1 MEGDIMKTAIFLAT
15 GFEEIE
21 ALTVVD
27 MLRRAKL
34 QCDMVSVDGEKTAKG
49 SHGIE
54 VAADLC
60 ISEVDFNEYD
70 CLVLPGGAPGFKNL
84 EANQY
89 LMNKLDA
96 FYAKG
101 KLICAICGAPSIFGH
116 RGYLQDKTAVVYPG
130 MEDEL
135 KGANVVF
142 DSVVKDG
149 NIITSRGMG
158 TAIDFAGEIIATLLD
173 EETKDALL
181 KGIVYTS

>member
-60 ISEVDFNEYD
+60 LSEVDFNDYD
-70 CLVLPGGAPGFKNL
+70 CLVLPGGYPGYKNL
-84 EANQY
+84 EENQY
-89 LMNKLDA
+89 LMNKLNTALDN
-96 FYAKG
+96 
-101 KLICAICGAPSIFGH
+101 KLI
-116 RGYLQDKTAVVYPG
+116 
-130 MEDEL
+130 
-135 KGANVVF
+135 
-142 DSVVKDG
+142 
-149 NIITSRGMG
+149 ITWRAFILRAS
-158 TAIDFAGEIIATLLD
+158 
-173 EETKDALL
+173 
-181 KGIVYTS
+181 

>member
-1 MEGDIMKTAIFLAT
+1 MKTAIFLAT

-34 QCDMVSVDGEKTAKG
+34 QCDMVSVDGEKYAKG

-54 VAADLC
+54 VLADMCL
-60 ISEVDFNEYD
+60 SEVDFNDYD
-70 CLVLPGGAPGFKNL
+70 CLVLPGGNPGYKNL
-84 EANQY
+84 EENQY
-89 LMNKLDA
+89 LMNKLDG
-96 FYAKG
+96 FYSQG

-116 RGYLQDKTAVVYPG
+116 RGYLEDKTAVVYPG

-158 TAIDFAGEIIATLLD
+158 TAIDFSAEIIATLLD
-173 EETKDALL
+173 EETKDSLL